1 MLTLNEGEI
10 YYEEMSNKNTYISL
24 YKEGENHNN
33 IYIQVNRKTFN
44 KRGAGVKL
52 ENVKRLATDEEK
64 AWLEHCIKED
74 KFVEYEE
81 FMKVYKPQFIV
92 GKWYKTK
99 KYYVKCI
106 KHVNGKMT
114 CSNLIRNDEFR
125 DFKDNYYTFESDIPS
140 GYKWELLADLSEIQ
154 EFLPLD
160 HPDKQL
166 DIKQIQEECKR
177 RFPIGCKYISAK

>member
-64 AWLEHCIKED
+64 AWLQHCIKED

-81 FMKVYKPQFIV
+81 FMKAYKPQFIV
-92 GKWYKTK
+92 GQWYKYNNHIGKFYSYDNGIFQVSEYIYK
-99 KYYVKCI
+99 KRY
-106 KHVNGKMT
+106 
-114 CSNLIRNDEFR
+114 
-125 DFKDNYYTFESDIPS
+125 FK
-140 GYKWELLADLSEIQ
+140 LSLQYFGIN
-154 EFLPLD
+154 FF
-160 HPDKQL
+160 DK
-166 DIKQIQEECKR
+166 
-177 RFPIGCKYISAK
+177 